1 MANDY
6 FELGVRDMMNGILY
20 HADTNDD
27 IVYITNLLF
36 ENNASAIIIRER
48 GVPKGIVTSKDIIR
62 ALVTMDK
69 EPSEIFAKE
78 IMTSP
83 IVSVNFDESVD
94 QARILM
100 LERGIRKLPV
110 QKGVDII
117 GLLVETDLIRDLSW
131 YKERRF

>member
-1 MANDY
+1 MANEY

-20 HADTNDD
+20 HADIADD
-27 IVYITNLLF
+27 IIYITNLLF
-36 ENNASAIIIRER
+36 ENNANALIIRER
-48 GVPKGIVTSKDIIR
+48 GVPKGIITSKDIIR

-78 IMTSP
+78 VMTSP
-83 IVSVNFDESVD
+83 IVSVNSNESVD
-94 QARILM
+94 QARVLM

-131 YKERRF
+131 YREKRF